1 MIQVG
6 ILAGENK
13 MNLNYES
20 NIKKFYWLKFIQGL
34 DLIVAVYVLFM
45 LANKI
50 SMTQLMILETILVAV
65 VVLMEVPSGA
75 FADLYGRKTSLA
87 ISMFLASIS
96 FILFGFGKTF
106 FVFLI
111 AQILMALSWAAE
123 TGSDSALIY
132 DSLKEHKKEKQFS
145 KIFGKGGFIVLMTWA
160 FASLISGFL
169 AIKLGYRPL
178 FFITAGIWLIGGFIT
193 LTFKEPPIH
202 KKSKD
207 TNYFKHLKEGINF
220 SYKHKTVK
228 NLIIYYGMFAAFTH
242 LAWFLIQPYYD
253 FSTLPKYF
261 TGIAM
266 FIYFGV
272 CGLGYLFAERF
283 VEKIKEEKALLIL
296 LLTSALSFI
305 GFFFINKFLGL
316 ILIAT
321 MSFSSG
327 VRDIIV
333 LSGINK
339 HTDSSHRATVTSVQ
353 SVSKNIMYAIFAPL
367 LGYFTD
373 VFTVEAAFL
382 LMGISLFI
390 FFLYYLFLA
399 IKKRQQIL

>member
-1 MIQVG
+1 M
-6 ILAGENK
+6 NK
-13 MNLNYES
+13 INYES
-20 NIKKFYWLKFIQGL
+20 NIKKFYWLKFLQGL
-34 DLIVAVYVLFM
+34 DLLVAVYVLFM

-50 SMTQLMILETILVAV
+50 SMTQLMILETILIAV
-65 VVLMEVPSGA
+65 VLLMEVPSGA
-75 FADLYGRKTSLA
+75 FADLYGRKTSLV

-96 FILFGFGKTF
+96 FILFGFGRTY

-123 TGSDSALIY
+123 TGADSALIY

-145 KIFGKGGFIVLMTWA
+145 KIFGKGGFIVQITWA
-160 FASLISGFL
+160 VVGLISVFL

-178 FFITAGIWLIGGFIT
+178 FFITAGIWLIGGFIA

-202 KKSKD
+202 KTSKD
-207 TNYFKHLKEGINF
+207 RNYFKHLREGVKF
-220 SYKHKTVK
+220 SYQHKTVK

-266 FIYFGV
+266 FLYFGI
-272 CGLGYLFAERF
+272 CSLGYLFAEKF
-283 VEKIKEEKALLIL
+283 VKKIKEERALLVL
-296 LLTSALSFI
+296 LLTCAISFI

-321 MSFSSG
+321 MSFASG
-327 VRDIIV
+327 VRDVVV
-333 LSGINK
+333 LNGINK
-339 HTDSSHRATVTSVQ
+339 HTDSSHRATVISVQ
-353 SVSKNIMYAIFAPL
+353 SVSKSLMYAIFAPL

-373 VFTVEAAFL
+373 IFTVEAAFL

-390 FFLYYLFLA
+390 FFLYYLFLS
-399 IKKRQQIL
+399 IKKRKDVL